1 MYLLNV
7 KEKTTHTTLQ
17 EIDIGACELT
27 TMVLFDSP
35 FVATHMSFVNI
46 QELGNPGFQVEIVGK
61 PVGMYSMVY
70 FLPLLLKQ

>member
-1 MYLLNV
+1 MFLKG
-7 KEKTTHTTLQ
+7 KEHILFQ

-46 QELGNPGFQVEIVGK
+46 VKHLNPGFQVEILGK
-61 PVGMYSMVY
+61 PVGMYSMCY
-70 FLPLLLKQ
+70 FLPLLLHQ